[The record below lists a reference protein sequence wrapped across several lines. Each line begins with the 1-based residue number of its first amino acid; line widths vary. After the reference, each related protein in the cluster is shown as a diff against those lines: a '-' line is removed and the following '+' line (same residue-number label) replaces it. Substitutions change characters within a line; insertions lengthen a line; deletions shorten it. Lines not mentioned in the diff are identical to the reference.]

1 MSVIMKFIDHLMP
14 KTWVQKKHL
23 EIMKHR
29 DLIIPEW
36 LIEESIQNKH
46 KKFYY
51 PQPIKQ
57 TAGENNKLDEKELK
71 TIS

>member
-1 MSVIMKFIDHLMP
+1 MP
-14 KTWVQKKHL
+14 KTWVQKRHL
-23 EIMKHR
+23 EIMKHK

-46 KKFYY
+46 KKFYN
-51 PQPIKQ
+51 PKPLKQ
-57 TAGENNKLDEKELK
+57 IARENKKLDEKEFK